1 MRTNE
6 RGPPGGGG
14 WGVALVGELAK
25 REEGEAVCR
34 APGYRKRH
42 NLRAKHTIF
51 RKYGTKKPKNRPQKA
66 ENRSPFMNPGETV
79 EASRLDSWKTGGRP
93 RAWWME

>member
-1 MRTNE
+1 M
-6 RGPPGGGG
+6 
-14 WGVALVGELAK
+14 ALVGEPAK

-42 NLRAKHTIF
+42 NLRAKHTIS
-51 RKYGTKKPKNRPQKA
+51 RKYGTKKAENRPQKA

-79 EASRLDSWKTGGRP
+79 EASKFGSRRAGRRRAAGRLGEITERFSH
-93 RAWWME
+93 